1 MRRAAC
7 QPRCARF
14 VSPPSTLRTL
24 PAQLCFAHPSSAFFL
39 RQCRALA
46 PEPQTSRSCKFR
58 AATFNFRLSTLY
70 GLEYRLMAT
79 SPIKFGTSGWRGLI
93 ADDFT
98 FANVRLAVTAI
109 AEHAKAKAKE
119 PTILVGYDTRFY
131 SEEFSQLAV
140 DILQHHAVRTL
151 LCETFTPTPAVAFEI
166 MRRKLDGAINFTASH
181 NPAQYHGLKFSSSDA
196 GPALPEVTKDIEA
209 RAAQLAA
216 NGGVPPL
223 PPGASNSGL
232 GEKVNLRE
240 NYLKRLEE
248 LVQFEILRKAKPSLV
263 VDVLHGCGA
272 GYLDRILSDHG
283 VTVHAMRTERDCL
296 FDGTGPDVSE
306 ENLAPLRKAVV
317 DSKATAGLATD
328 GDADRFGIVDR
339 DGTWIQPNLILALV
353 YDYLVETRKWNMPAA
368 RSVATTQMI
377 DAAAKSHGQTVYQT
391 PVGFKYIGQLIRED
405 KIALG
410 GEESA
415 GLTIRGHIPE
425 KDGILACLLM
435 AEMIAARGASIGEQV
450 RAMYKKLGRE
460 FWPVR
465 ENLHLSDEQK
475 ANAVKRVA
483 VDASTLAGRKVIS
496 IDRTDG
502 AKFVLDDGSWMLL
515 RLSGTEPLL
524 RLYVEAESA
533 GASAQL
539 TRDASAWVL
548 KN

>member
-1 MRRAAC
+1 M
-7 QPRCARF
+7 
-14 VSPPSTLRTL
+14 T
-24 PAQLCFAHPSSAFFL
+24 
-39 RQCRALA
+39 
-46 PEPQTSRSCKFR
+46 
-58 AATFNFRLSTLY
+58 
-70 GLEYRLMAT
+70 T
-79 SPIKFGTSGWRGLI
+79 SPIKFGTSGWRGVI
-93 ADDFT
+93 ADEFT

-109 AEHAKAKAKE
+109 AQHVKTKAKQ
-119 PTILVGYDTRFY
+119 PTILVGYDTRFF

-140 DILQHHAVRTL
+140 DILKQQGIRTL

-181 NPAQYHGLKFSSSDA
+181 NPSQYHGLKFSSADA

-209 RAAQLAA
+209 RVAKII
-216 NGGVPPL
+216 
-223 PPGASNSGL
+223 
-232 GEKVNLRE
+232 EKDGPFPMSPAVKSHEKDSSTERVNLRE

-248 LVQFEILRKAKPSLV
+248 LVRFDTLRKGKSKFV
-263 VDVLHGCGA
+263 VDALHGCGA
-272 GYLDRILSDHG
+272 GYLDRTLADHG
-283 VTVHAMRTERDCL
+283 VAAQAMRTDRDCL

-328 GDADRFGIVDR
+328 GDADRFGIVDG

-368 RSVATTQMI
+368 RSVATTQMM
-377 DAAAKSHGQTVYQT
+377 DAAAKSHGQAVHQT

-425 KDGILACLLM
+425 KDGILACLLV
-435 AEMIAARGASIGEQV
+435 AEMLAARGASIGEQV
-450 RAMYKKLGRE
+450 RAMFKKLGRE

-475 ANAVKRVA
+475 ANAVKKVA
-483 VDASTLAGRKVIS
+483 VDASTLVGRKVVS

-502 AKFVLDDGSWMLL
+502 AKFVFDDGSWMLL

-533 GASAQL
+533 EASAKL
-539 TRDASAWVL
+539 TREATKWVL
-548 KN
+548 QN

>member
-1 MRRAAC
+1 M
-7 QPRCARF
+7 
-14 VSPPSTLRTL
+14 ST
-24 PAQLCFAHPSSAFFL
+24 S
-39 RQCRALA
+39 
-46 PEPQTSRSCKFR
+46 TS
-58 AATFNFRLSTLY
+58 L
-70 GLEYRLMAT
+70 GAT

-109 AEHAKAKAKE
+109 AEHAKSKAKE
-119 PTILVGYDTRFY
+119 PAILVGYDTRFY

-140 DILQHHAVRTL
+140 DILQHHGIRTL

-181 NPAQYHGLKFSSSDA
+181 NPAQYHGLKFSSADA
-196 GPALPEVTKDIEA
+196 GPALPEITKDIEA
-209 RAAQLAA
+209 RASQIAA
-216 NGGVPPL
+216 KGGVPPL
-223 PPGASNSGL
+223 PHSATKVKPS
-232 GEKVNLRE
+232 ERVNLRE

-248 LVQFEILRKAKPSLV
+248 LVRFEVLRKANVKFV
-263 VDVLHGCGA
+263 VDALHGCGA
-272 GYLDRILSDHG
+272 DYLDRTLNNHG
-283 VTVHAMRTERDCL
+283 VAVEAIRTDRDCL

-306 ENLAPLRKAVV
+306 ENLAPLQKKVAE
-317 DSKATAGLATD
+317 SKATAGLATD

-339 DGTWIQPNLILALV
+339 DGTWIQPNLILALI
-353 YDYLVETRKWNMPAA
+353 YDYLVETRNWKMPAA

-377 DAAAKSHGQTVYQT
+377 DAAAKFHGQTVHQT

-425 KDGILACLLM
+425 KDGILACLLV
-435 AEMIAARGASIGEQV
+435 AEMLAARGGTLKEQIQQLF
-450 RAMYKKLGRE
+450 KKIGRE
-460 FWPVR
+460 FWPLR

-475 ANAVKRVA
+475 ANAIKKVA
-483 VDASTLAGRKVIS
+483 VDASTLLGRNVVS

-502 AKFVLDDGSWMLL
+502 AKFVFADGTWILL

-524 RLYVEAESA
+524 RLYVEADSA
-533 GASAQL
+533 AASAKL
-539 TRDASAWVL
+539 TSEATKWVVQS
-548 KN
+548 

>member
-1 MRRAAC
+1 M
-7 QPRCARF
+7 
-14 VSPPSTLRTL
+14 ST
-24 PAQLCFAHPSSAFFL
+24 
-39 RQCRALA
+39 
-46 PEPQTSRSCKFR
+46 
-58 AATFNFRLSTLY
+58 N
-70 GLEYRLMAT
+70 
-79 SPIKFGTSGWRGLI
+79 PIKFGTSGWRGLI

-109 AEHAKAKAKE
+109 AEHAKAKTKHPA
-119 PTILVGYDTRFY
+119 ILVGYDTRFY

-140 DILQHHAVRTL
+140 DILQHHGIRAL

-181 NPAQYHGLKFSSSDA
+181 NPAAYHGLKFSSADA
-196 GPALPEVTKDIEA
+196 GPALPEVTKDIES
-209 RAAQLAA
+209 RAARLAA
-216 NGGVPPL
+216 NGGVAPL
-223 PPGASNSGL
+223 PHGKAKASPSGR
-232 GEKVNLRE
+232 VNLRK

-248 LVQFEILRKAKPSLV
+248 LVRFDVLAKSKVKFV
-263 VDVLHGCGA
+263 VDALHGCGA
-272 GYLDRILSDHG
+272 GYLDRILSAHR
-283 VTVHAMRTERDCL
+283 VSAQAIRTDRDCL

-306 ENLAPLRKAVV
+306 ENLAPLRKAVL

-328 GDADRFGIVDR
+328 GDADRFGIVDG
-339 DGTWIQPNLILALV
+339 DGTWIQPNLTLALV
-353 YDYLVETRKWNMPAA
+353 YDYLVETRNWKMPAA

-377 DAAAKSHGQTVYQT
+377 DAAAKSHGQKVFQT

-425 KDGILACLLM
+425 KDGILACLLV
-435 AEMIAARGASIGEQV
+435 AEMIAARGASINEQV
-450 RAMYKKLGRE
+450 KAMFKKLGRE

-475 ANAVKRVA
+475 ANAVRKVA
-483 VDASTLAGRKVIS
+483 VDASTLLGRKVVS
-496 IDRTDG
+496 VDRTDG
-502 AKFVLDDGSWMLL
+502 AKFVFADGSWMLL

-533 GASAQL
+533 AASAKL
-539 TRDASAWVL
+539 TKEATEWVL
-548 KN
+548 QS

>member
-1 MRRAAC
+1 MST
-7 QPRCARF
+7 
-14 VSPPSTLRTL
+14 SPS
-24 PAQLCFAHPSSAFFL
+24 
-39 RQCRALA
+39 
-46 PEPQTSRSCKFR
+46 
-58 AATFNFRLSTLY
+58 
-70 GLEYRLMAT
+70 T

-109 AEHAKAKAKE
+109 AEHAKTKTSQ
-119 PTILVGYDTRFY
+119 PSLLVGYDTRFY

-140 DILQHHAVRTL
+140 DILQHSGIRAL
-151 LCETFTPTPAVAFEI
+151 LCETFTPTPAVAYEI

-181 NPAQYHGLKFSSSDA
+181 NPASYHGLKFSSADA
-196 GPALPEVTKDIEA
+196 GPALPEVTKDIETRSA
-209 RAAQLAA
+209 RLAA
-216 NGGVPPL
+216 NGGVAPL
-223 PPGASNSGL
+223 SHGKTKVAPS
-232 GEKVNLRE
+232 ERVNLRE
-240 NYLKRLEE
+240 NYLKRLAE
-248 LVQFEILRKAKPSLV
+248 LVRFDVLAKDKVKLV
-263 VDVLHGCGA
+263 VDALHGCGS
-272 GYLDRILSDHG
+272 GYLDRALCDHG
-283 VTVHAMRTERDCL
+283 VAVQAIRTDRDCL

-306 ENLAPLRKAVV
+306 ENLAPLRKAVI
-317 DSKATAGLATD
+317 DLKATAGLATD
-328 GDADRFGIVDR
+328 GDADRFGIVDG

-353 YDYLVETRKWNMPAA
+353 YDYLVETRNWKMPAA

-377 DAAAKSHGQTVYQT
+377 DAAAKSHGQTVFQT

-425 KDGILACLLM
+425 KDGILACLLV

-450 RAMYKKLGRE
+450 KAMFKKLRRE

-475 ANAVKRVA
+475 ANAVRKVA
-483 VDASTLAGRKVIS
+483 VDASTLLGRKVVS

-502 AKFVLDDGSWMLL
+502 AKFVFADGSWMLL

-533 GASAQL
+533 AASARL
-539 TRDASAWVL
+539 TKEATEWVL
-548 KN
+548 QS

>member
-1 MRRAAC
+1 M
-7 QPRCARF
+7 
-14 VSPPSTLRTL
+14 T
-24 PAQLCFAHPSSAFFL
+24 
-39 RQCRALA
+39 
-46 PEPQTSRSCKFR
+46 
-58 AATFNFRLSTLY
+58 
-70 GLEYRLMAT
+70 T
-79 SPIKFGTSGWRGLI
+79 SPIKFGTSGWRGVI
-93 ADDFT
+93 ADEFT

-109 AEHAKAKAKE
+109 AEHVKTKAQQ
-119 PTILVGYDTRFY
+119 PTILVGYDTRFF

-140 DILQHHAVRTL
+140 DILQQQGIRTL

-181 NPAQYHGLKFSSSDA
+181 NPANYHGLKFSSADA

-209 RAAQLAA
+209 RVVKMIAKDGPFPMSPAVKSH
-216 NGGVPPL
+216 GKE
-223 PPGASNSGL
+223 SS

-248 LVQFEILRKAKPSLV
+248 LIHFDTLRKGKSKFV
-263 VDVLHGCGA
+263 VDALHGCGA
-272 GYLDRILSDHG
+272 GYLDRTLADHG
-283 VTVHAMRTERDCL
+283 VAAQAMRTDRDCL

-306 ENLAPLRKAVV
+306 ENLAPLRKAVA

-328 GDADRFGIVDR
+328 GDADRFGIVDS
-339 DGTWIQPNLILALV
+339 DGTWIQPNLVLALV

-377 DAAAKSHGQTVYQT
+377 DAAAKSHAQTVHQT

-425 KDGILACLLM
+425 KDGILACLLV
-435 AEMIAARGASIGEQV
+435 AEMLAARGASMGEQV
-450 RAMYKKLGRE
+450 RAMFKKLGRE

-475 ANAVKRVA
+475 ANAVKKVA
-483 VDASTLAGRKVIS
+483 VDASTLVGRKVVS

-502 AKFVLDDGSWMLL
+502 AKFVFDDGSWMLL

-533 GASAQL
+533 EASAKL
-539 TRDASAWVL
+539 THEATKWVL
-548 KN
+548 QG

>member
-1 MRRAAC
+1 
-7 QPRCARF
+7 
-14 VSPPSTLRTL
+14 
-24 PAQLCFAHPSSAFFL
+24 
-39 RQCRALA
+39 
-46 PEPQTSRSCKFR
+46 
-58 AATFNFRLSTLY
+58 
-70 GLEYRLMAT
+70 MAT

-109 AEHAKAKAKE
+109 AEHVKTKAKQ

-140 DILQHHAVRTL
+140 DILQHHGIRTL
-151 LCETFTPTPAVAFEI
+151 LCETFTPTPAVAYEI

-181 NPAQYHGLKFSSSDA
+181 NPAQYHGLKFSSADA

-209 RAAQLAA
+209 RVTKMIAKDGPFSMAPAA
-216 NGGVPPL
+216 GSHGKD
-223 PPGASNSGL
+223 SS

-248 LVQFEILRKAKPSLV
+248 LVHFDTLRKAKSTFV
-263 VDVLHGCGA
+263 IDALHGCGA
-272 GYLDRILSDHG
+272 GYLDRALADHG
-283 VTVHAMRTERDCL
+283 VTVQAMRTERDCL

-306 ENLAPLRKAVV
+306 ENLVPLRKAVI
-317 DSKATAGLATD
+317 DSNATAGLATD

-353 YDYLVETRKWNMPAA
+353 YDYLAETRNWRMPAA

-377 DAAAKSHGQTVYQT
+377 DAVAKSHGQTTYQT

-415 GLTIRGHIPE
+415 GLTIRGHVPE
-425 KDGILACLLM
+425 KDGILACLLV
-435 AEMIAARGASIGEQV
+435 AEMIAARGAPIGDQI
-450 RAMYKKLGRE
+450 RAMFKKLGRE

-483 VDASTLAGRKVIS
+483 VDASTLLGRKVVS

-502 AKFVLDDGSWMLL
+502 AKFVFDDGSWMLL

-533 GASAQL
+533 GASAKL
-539 TRDASAWVL
+539 TGEATKWVL
-548 KN
+548 QN